1 MPVQWQPSNAV
12 VRFVDIRRVALLLF
26 LPLSACVG
34 PANLRVPPPTSSP
47 AGAAKERAPAASPP
61 LSAAGSFYTTIAE
74 VRKQPML
81 FDGQRVR
88 LRGRVVEVQDSTFA
102 LADEAGN
109 TVRVVPA
116 EPAAV
121 RQGLETTVAGRL
133 TVSRVSHA
141 PAPLIELQD
150 AHIMLTTTAGKVA
163 AKPTAAPQPEQPHP
177 SPPFVSPAPSPP
189 AEKDEG
195 QVF

>member
-1 MPVQWQPSNAV
+1 MPVPWQPSIAV
-12 VRFVDIRRVALLLF
+12 VRFVDIRKVALLFF
-26 LPLSACVG
+26 LSLSACVS
-34 PANLRVPPPTSSP
+34 PANLRVSPPTSFP
-47 AGAAKERAPAASPP
+47 AGAAKERAPALSPP
-61 LSAAGSFYTTIAE
+61 QSAAGSFYTTIAE

-88 LRGRVVEVQDSTFA
+88 LRGRVVAVQDSTFE

-116 EPAAV
+116 EPVAV

-133 TVSRVSHA
+133 TVSRAPRS
-141 PAPLIELQD
+141 PAPLIELQE
-150 AHIMLTTTAGKVA
+150 AHIMLTATAGKVA
-163 AKPTAAPQPEQPHP
+163 AKPTATPQPEHLHP
-177 SPPFVSPAPSPP
+177 SPPLVSPVPSPP
-189 AEKDEG
+189 AEKDDG